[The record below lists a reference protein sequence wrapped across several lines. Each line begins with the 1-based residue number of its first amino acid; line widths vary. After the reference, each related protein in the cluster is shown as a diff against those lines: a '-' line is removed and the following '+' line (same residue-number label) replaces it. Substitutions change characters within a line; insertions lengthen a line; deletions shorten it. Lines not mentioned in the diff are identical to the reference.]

1 MINRQS
7 FDCELIEKL
16 IASYFL
22 IVRKSIQ
29 DTVPKAVMHC
39 LVNHVTEKVQ
49 SELVSELY
57 RTEAYDELME
67 ESIETTERRKEVSE
81 MVKALQKASAILNEI
96 NLNRTLSVT
105 LIMNANCSHPISCIT
120 GDVLCLQFRDSY
132 LLYLIYTLYQCE
144 QN

>member
-96 NLNRTLSVT
+96 R
-105 LIMNANCSHPISCIT
+105 
-120 GDVLCLQFRDSY
+120 DVQFESN
-132 LLYLIYTLYQCE
+132 IVGYTDYEC
-144 QN
+144 

>member
-1 MINRQS
+1 
-7 FDCELIEKL
+7 
-16 IASYFL
+16 
-22 IVRKSIQ
+22 
-29 DTVPKAVMHC
+29 MHC

-96 NLNRTLSVT
+96 R
-105 LIMNANCSHPISCIT
+105 
-120 GDVLCLQFRDSY
+120 DVQFESN
-132 LLYLIYTLYQCE
+132 IVGYTDYEC
-144 QN
+144 